1 MAKQTVSAPGGGNT
15 LVLGQRYELV
25 PGNRLPE
32 LDSPHAE
39 AFGVSN
45 LKTTD
50 PPHFALLSHG
60 GVLPRVE
67 VLESFARADRGPLL
81 RPVEWRAVPWGPAG
95 GYRYAIVFRRPSGR
109 RVLTGGEANFQP
121 WRPDIIVRHV
131 IRPLLPLL
139 KDLSERGLTHRAIRA
154 ENLFYADGESGSVV
168 LGECV
173 SAPPG
178 LAQDAIYESIE
189 NGMAEPEGRNDG
201 RPGDDLYAFG
211 VLLLVL
217 LTGGNPCAGMTAAEI
232 VAAKLKRGAYGAL
245 VGRTKVPINMMEPL
259 RGLLCDDPA
268 ERWHVEDLEL
278 WLGGRTLTPKQPS
291 LPPKATRPFRF
302 AGEECWDMRSL
313 AHAMAHN
320 WSEAA
325 QALKGRQ
332 IVEWVQ
338 RSLSQEARA
347 EAIDDALRLAPSASG
362 EGGGRDDRCVARVL
376 MLLDPLAP
384 LRYQELAV
392 RIDSLGRALA
402 LRLRDSEWLGRF
414 DSVMRHLLP
423 IAWFD
428 AQLSSGPELLLLR
441 KEAELAAATFV
452 QNGPGM
458 GMERCLY
465 MLNPECPCM
474 SPLLDKAYVAKLD
487 ELLPALERVAQQGAP
502 ARDPVDRHVA
512 AYCGA
517 QLKHLPDRL
526 LNSLTHSDPAQ
537 KSLAVARLLSEV
549 QRVTGP
555 VQLPGLASWLAGR
568 LAPMIETFHYR
579 PYRKKIGADTERAV
593 ARGVIA
599 ELCALYDSEA
609 TRQADQQGF
618 EYARFEHSQAE
629 QEIAWLEQGGLTGQV
644 NVLRGSRQA
653 AAVVSAV
660 ASGLM
665 LVVLAMVR
673 LL

>member
-347 EAIDDALRLAPSASG
+347 EAIDDAL
-362 EGGGRDDRCVARVL
+362 
-376 MLLDPLAP
+376 
-384 LRYQELAV
+384 
-392 RIDSLGRALA
+392 
-402 LRLRDSEWLGRF
+402 
-414 DSVMRHLLP
+414 
-423 IAWFD
+423 
-428 AQLSSGPELLLLR
+428 
-441 KEAELAAATFV
+441 
-452 QNGPGM
+452 
-458 GMERCLY
+458 
-465 MLNPECPCM
+465 
-474 SPLLDKAYVAKLD
+474 
-487 ELLPALERVAQQGAP
+487 
-502 ARDPVDRHVA
+502 
-512 AYCGA
+512 
-517 QLKHLPDRL
+517 
-526 LNSLTHSDPAQ
+526 
-537 KSLAVARLLSEV
+537 
-549 QRVTGP
+549 
-555 VQLPGLASWLAGR
+555 
-568 LAPMIETFHYR
+568 
-579 PYRKKIGADTERAV
+579 
-593 ARGVIA
+593 
-599 ELCALYDSEA
+599 
-609 TRQADQQGF
+609 
-618 EYARFEHSQAE
+618 
-629 QEIAWLEQGGLTGQV
+629 
-644 NVLRGSRQA
+644 
-653 AAVVSAV
+653 
-660 ASGLM
+660 
-665 LVVLAMVR
+665 
-673 LL
+673 